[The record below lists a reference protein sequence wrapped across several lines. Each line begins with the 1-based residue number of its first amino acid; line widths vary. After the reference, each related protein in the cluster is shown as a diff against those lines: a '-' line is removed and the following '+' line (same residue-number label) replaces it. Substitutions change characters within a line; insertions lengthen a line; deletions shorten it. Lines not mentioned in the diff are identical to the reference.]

1 MRVLP
6 FPCTRPAPEH
16 AADVA
21 ALPYDVFD
29 RAEAASY
36 VAAHPGSFLAIDRP
50 ETQFPPDA
58 VHHQNFPQCVLR
70 PGETWT
76 AETIYRFQAAPGGRG
91 LCPGLQ

>member
-36 VAAHPGSFLAIDRP
+36 VQGRPLSFLNIDRP
-50 ETQFPPDA
+50 ETQFGPDEDMYEPEVYEKA
-58 VHHQNFPQCVLR
+58 S
-70 PGETWT
+70 
-76 AETIYRFQAAPGGRG
+76 
-91 LCPGLQ
+91 